1 MGTAAMAED
10 NEPSLRG
17 LTLFEAFAA
26 YTNPETLRAGGAAHD
41 ELRKLRDVVA
51 RHDALS
57 LAARELNR
65 FARFKAR
72 LDSTGAWHEATH
84 DFWQKFVSGELV
96 AWGAEESPT
105 TDRGPIPKSLW
116 WFLEVADWGASAL
129 SGPGGLRFYKVLV
142 YEAPPAPPARAEADV
157 DKGGRPSREDEII
170 VAILQLLDRGEIDR
184 NTPKPREKI
193 RLVRE
198 EVMRRAG
205 NRDRK
210 GLGDEVIRKLLA
222 KRFPA
227 GKRKRIKSLKTIK

>member
-10 NEPSLRG
+10 NEPSIRG

-57 LAARELNR
+57 LAARELNSY
-65 FARFKAR
+65 ARLKAT
-72 LDSTGAWHEATH
+72 LDSTGAWHEAIH
-84 DFWQKFVSGELV
+84 DFREKFVSGELI

-116 WFLEVADWGASAL
+116 WFLKVADWGASAL
-129 SGPGGLRFYKVLV
+129 SGPGGLRFYEVRV
-142 YEAPPAPPARAEADV
+142 YEAPPAPRAEADV

-170 VAILQLLDRGEIDR
+170 VAILQLLDRGEIDG
-184 NTPKPREKI
+184 NTPKTR
-193 RLVRE
+193 RQVRE
-198 EVMRRAG
+198 EVIRRAG
-205 NRDRK
+205 NPDRK